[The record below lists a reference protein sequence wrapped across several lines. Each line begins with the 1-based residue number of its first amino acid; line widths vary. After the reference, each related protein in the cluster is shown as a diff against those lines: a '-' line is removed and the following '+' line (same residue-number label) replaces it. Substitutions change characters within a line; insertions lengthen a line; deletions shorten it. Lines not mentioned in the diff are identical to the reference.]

1 MIIQI
6 AYERLIEFYTSN
18 NSNYS
23 YDKHNKNEIRMTF
36 MLKRWNRQTQTQKI
50 KITLDICKCKID
62 SSPITNVKKIKTKI
76 LNHHIYI

>member
-1 MIIQI
+1 
-6 AYERLIEFYTSN
+6 
-18 NSNYS
+18 
-23 YDKHNKNEIRMTF
+23 

>member
-23 YDKHNKNEIRMTF
+23 YNRDKRMEFGLPLCQNDEVDKNT
-36 MLKRWNRQTQTQKI
+36 
-50 KITLDICKCKID
+50 KITYDKCKYKID
-62 SSPITNVKKIKTKI
+62 HLTIRNVKIKTKVLI
-76 LNHHIYI
+76 ITSIF